1 MPEIPLRFGHE
12 SHLVGM
18 LCEPDAPQ
26 ARERPAVLFLNSGL
40 EHRVGPRGLSV
51 AVARA
56 LGDAGFASLRF
67 DYAGMGESRKPK
79 RPLAAERDE
88 ELLAECAAAIELLQ
102 TRTGAAGVV
111 LFGLC
116 SGADDAHRVAMA
128 NDAVLGMAQ
137 IDGHGAITAGFKWR
151 YVAHRLAS
159 PRRWQNW
166 FERKF
171 GAPADA
177 DRAVLEGVDF
187 FQMPERDT
195 LAHDLALLAKR
206 DVRLFYA
213 YSGATHSYYNHSGQ
227 LRRALAQAGVD
238 LGGHLEEHFL
248 PSADHTFS
256 RNAER
261 MVLIETLIAWLQ
273 AGWPSGE

>member
-1 MPEIPLRFGHE
+1 MLPFLWWPKSVPVNTVDDLLVGFKYIGATIDRMPDDMVFLFGTEE
-12 SHLVGM
+12 SHGYLA
-18 LCEPDAPQ
+18 DA
-26 ARERPAVLFLNSGL
+26 RIRDKE
-40 EHRVGPRGLSV
+40 
-51 AVARA
+51 
-56 LGDAGFASLRF
+56 
-67 DYAGMGESRKPK
+67 
-79 RPLAAERDE
+79 AATGV
-88 ELLAECAAAIELLQ
+88 LLAECAAATELLQ
-102 TRTGAAGVV
+102 ARSGASGVV

-116 SGADDAHRVAMA
+116 SGADDAHRVALA
-128 NDAVLGMAQ
+128 NDAVVGMAQ